1 MLVIDIVKEG
11 IERFYPLANTAVKPL
26 PLSGGNNARH
36 AVKRD
41 QSFGTLILTVDV
53 KGDANSVKEQLR
65 LLLFLPDRELI
76 GTAKPLPPGVIVL
89 TLLSLCGKH
98 LIIIMPVR
106 KRYFYHGRLLRLYS
120 L

>member
-1 MLVIDIVKEG
+1 MVDIVKKSV
-11 IERFYPLANTAVKPL
+11 ERFHPLADAAVNPVPL
-26 PLSGGNNARH
+26 AGGNNARH
-36 AVKRD
+36 AVERD
-41 QSFGTLILTVDV
+41 QSFGALILAVDV
-53 KGDANSVKEQLR
+53 KGNADAVKEQLR
-65 LLLFLPDRELI
+65 LLFLLPDRELI

>member
-1 MLVIDIVKEG
+1 MVNIVKKG
-11 IERFYPLANTAVKPL
+11 VERLHPLADAAVDSL
-26 PLSGGNNARH
+26 PLAGGDNARH
-36 AVKRD
+36 AVERD
-41 QSFGTLILTVDV
+41 QTFGPLVFAVDV
-53 KGDANSVKEQLR
+53 KSDADAVKEQLR
-65 LLLFLPDRELI
+65 LLFFLPDRELI

>member
-1 MLVIDIVKEG
+1 
-11 IERFYPLANTAVKPL
+11 
-26 PLSGGNNARH
+26 
-36 AVKRD
+36 
-41 QSFGTLILTVDV
+41 
-53 KGDANSVKEQLR
+53 
-65 LLLFLPDRELI
+65 
-76 GTAKPLPPGVIVL
+76 VL